1 MPRDH
6 FDIYDGSLGRDD
18 EGTTLVDLPAVRQ
31 HVLRLLPHIA
41 RDEVP
46 DNGDRPTFSVVVAD
60 EDGKPIYTATLSYTG
75 PWLLRSS
82 GPRFGALA
90 DPEPVSASAAG
101 TPSPCAGSVSRG

>member
-1 MPRDH
+1 MPRYY
-6 FDIYDGSLGRDD
+6 FDIYDGGVARDD
-18 EGTTLVDLPAVRQ
+18 DGTTLEDLPAVRQ
-31 HVLRLLPHIA
+31 HVLRLLPDIA

-46 DNGDRPTFSVVVAD
+46 DDGDRRTFSVVVTD
-60 EDGKPIYTATLSYTG
+60 EDGKPIYAATLSYTG